1 MEKEMIEL
9 EITAEQ
15 IKSRI
20 YTIRGVQVMLDYDLA
35 QLFQVETRILNQ
47 AVKRNIERFPERF
60 CFQLT
65 EKELTESKSQL
76 VILNKG
82 QGRGSNVKYLP
93 HVFTE
98 EGVAMLSAVLRSS
111 IAVSVSIRVMDA
123 FVAMRHYLSDNAMVF
138 QRLDRIEL
146 KQLEAD
152 DKFKKI
158 FSQLEQPRPDKAV
171 IFFKGQM
178 WDATICIEEII
189 CKADKSII
197 LIDNY
202 VDRKTLDLLSRKR
215 AGVSVNIYTSEK
227 NCSLTEKEIS
237 DFSAQYG
244 PLMVRTTDEF
254 HDRFLILDDRELF
267 YCGASVKDAG
277 KKAFAI
283 GRIHDGEYLRG
294 ILSRIQ
300 WPDAPRLAKT
310 SPETSMESAVFL
322 Y

>member
-1 MEKEMIEL
+1 MEIEGLEL
-9 EITAEQ
+9 ELTAEQ
-15 IKSRI
+15 IRSRI
-20 YTIRGVQVMLDYDLA
+20 YTIRGVQVMLDSDLA
-35 QLFQVETRILNQ
+35 IIYGYTTARFNEQVSNN
-47 AVKRNIERFPERF
+47 KERFQGDDF
-60 CFQLT
+60 SFFLT
-65 EKELTESKSQL
+65 EKEFANLMSKKS
-76 VILNKG
+76 ISSWG
-82 QGRGSNVKYLP
+82 GRRKP
-93 HVFTE
+93 PRVFTE
-98 EGVAMLSAVLRSS
+98 SGVYMLMTVLRGEL
-111 IAVSVSIRVMDA
+111 AIRQSR
-123 FVAMRHYLSDNAMVF
+123 FLIRTFNEMRHYLADNAMVF

-152 DKFKKI
+152 EKFNQI

-244 PLMVRTTDEF
+244 PLKIRTTDEF
-254 HDRFLILDDRELF
+254 HDRFLILDDKELF

-300 WPDAPRLAKT
+300 
-310 SPETSMESAVFL
+310 
-322 Y
+322 